1 MNEGEADEDQQLP
14 QDNLDASPQQL
25 FDDKNARWWEGGQ
38 KAKVGESFAPRRL
51 DTPLDKMF
59 RHHGGRRS
67 RTRTDR
73 KRGRYIQARPTPGKA
88 YDLAFDATLR
98 SAAPHQS
105 EREDTRKQDDVAFS
119 IKPADFMR
127 KVRVR
132 RAANLVLFLVDASW
146 SMAVAERMTATKG
159 AILSLLTD
167 AYQRRDRVG
176 LIVFQKD
183 RATLVLPPT
192 NSVTLA
198 NKALVNI
205 PVGGKT
211 PLSAGLMMAQEV
223 LKREKI
229 LHPDV
234 EPLLI
239 VLTDGAG
246 NVAMGLLPPQEE
258 AYRFAKGIAE
268 DKVHSVV
275 INMEHAAF
283 DQGLAQALADHL
295 KAPCYALTDLKADS
309 LYRTV
314 RQEMDSVQ
322 KKKAESGK

>member
-1 MNEGEADEDQQLP
+1 MDGEPPEHGQTEVSQQ
-14 QDNLDASPQQL
+14 QEVFGDR
-25 FDDKNARWWEGGQ
+25 NANWWNGGQ
-38 KAKVGESFAPRRL
+38 KVKVGERFEPRRL
-51 DTPLDKMF
+51 DTPLDQMMRKVS
-59 RHHGGRRS
+59 GRRS

-73 KRGRYIQARPTPGKA
+73 KRGRYIQARPTPGQA
-88 YDLAFDATLR
+88 DDLAFDATLR
-98 SAAPHQS
+98 AAAPFQRQRS
-105 EREDTRKQDDVAFS
+105 EQRRTVAFAVA
-119 IKPADFMR
+119 PGDYMR

-146 SMAVAERMTATKG
+146 SMAVAERMAATKG

-183 RATLVLPPT
+183 RATLVMQPT
-192 NSVTLA
+192 SSIYLA
-198 NKALVNI
+198 QRALADI

-211 PLSAGLMMAQEV
+211 PLSAGLRMAHDI
-223 LKREKI
+223 LKKEKL

-234 EPLLI
+234 MPLLI

-246 NVAMGLLPPQEE
+246 NVSMGFMPPQEE
-258 AYRFAKGIAE
+258 AHSIAREIAE
-268 DKVHSVV
+268 EHVHSVV

-295 KAPCYALTDLKADS
+295 DAPCYTITELKAEN
-309 LYRTV
+309 LYLTV
-314 RQEMDSVQ
+314 KQEIRQASST
-322 KKKAESGK
+322 A